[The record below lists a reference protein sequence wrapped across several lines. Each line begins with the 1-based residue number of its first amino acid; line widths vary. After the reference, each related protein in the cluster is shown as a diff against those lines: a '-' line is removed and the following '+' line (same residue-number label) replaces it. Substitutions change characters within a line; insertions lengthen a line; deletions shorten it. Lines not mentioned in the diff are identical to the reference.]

1 MPLKFKSQKTNGVY
15 SKIFI
20 NKASR
25 MLIKINTT
33 PFAHMEEES
42 EHFIDKVS
50 IREATVLQK
59 IGFHPNIITPKFIS
73 LRGPPN
79 DCTVFL
85 PTSKD
90 GESPPSQACLAI
102 GMELGVVL
110 ERKKKGLVVTNSE
123 IATFLHHVAFGLVY
137 AHGCDIAHRD
147 IKPDNIIK
155 TSDGFYQLIDWGL
168 AGLAPSEKQSDSK
181 RYVTRWYRP
190 PELLDQETEQ
200 SDHRAADI
208 WALAITMLEIFFN
221 PSQLFA
227 NAVRPQLFTAI
238 HLSKQT
244 PSQIQTFF
252 RGAPV
257 AGGLADL
264 LSQMLTRDPSL
275 RISAENIISHPFVSQ
290 YTAYAPPCLPSF
302 SFNFNSTRLSKGA
315 IPLVI
320 REKMYEWLCNL
331 WAYYPTNIRT
341 IVLFT
346 AYEICDR
353 YSRVVGVEHLPAYQT
368 IGCASMAIADSL
380 YDTWSLS
387 HEDYVTVSGNF
398 FTIADL
404 EQTIYSISKTLEWNL
419 YTPGVYT
426 QWKSRVRDSDNIQS
440 VVALAAAI
448 ADRKKYKWS
457 SLKIV
462 GASLQKLRIP
472 KRFTLFRRLL
482 AAEQKP
488 SLSPLIF

>member
-200 SDHRAADI
+200 TDHRAADI
-208 WALAITMLEIFFN
+208 WALAITTVRNFFQ
-221 PSQLFA
+221 S
-227 NAVRPQLFTAI
+227 
-238 HLSKQT
+238 
-244 PSQIQTFF
+244 
-252 RGAPV
+252 
-257 AGGLADL
+257 
-264 LSQMLTRDPSL
+264 
-275 RISAENIISHPFVSQ
+275 VS
-290 YTAYAPPCLPSF
+290 
-302 SFNFNSTRLSKGA
+302 
-315 IPLVI
+315 VI
-320 REKMYEWLCNL
+320 RENRPPPTLYRHPSQQTNAFPNPNL
-331 WAYYPTNIRT
+331 FPRSPGRRGAWRT
-341 IVLFT
+341 
-346 AYEICDR
+346 C
-353 YSRVVGVEHLPAYQT
+353 
-368 IGCASMAIADSL
+368 
-380 YDTWSLS
+380 
-387 HEDYVTVSGNF
+387 
-398 FTIADL
+398 
-404 EQTIYSISKTLEWNL
+404 
-419 YTPGVYT
+419 
-426 QWKSRVRDSDNIQS
+426 
-440 VVALAAAI
+440 
-448 ADRKKYKWS
+448 
-457 SLKIV
+457 
-462 GASLQKLRIP
+462 
-472 KRFTLFRRLL
+472 
-482 AAEQKP
+482 
-488 SLSPLIF
+488 